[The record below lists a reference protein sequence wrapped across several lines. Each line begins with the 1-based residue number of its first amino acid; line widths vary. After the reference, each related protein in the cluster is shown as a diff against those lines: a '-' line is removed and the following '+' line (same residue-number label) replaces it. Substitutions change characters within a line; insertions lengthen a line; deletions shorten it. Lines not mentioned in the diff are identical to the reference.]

1 MLTSV
6 TLSGN
11 YLATAGRRFIPIGVN
26 WVPARAAMQWPYEWA
41 HGPDYGQY
49 GFPGDRLYQYVP
61 QNILDYQTNR
71 RGQQVLMQSWL
82 SSFILCRQAG
92 IHVGFPREC
101 DDWPDVPLILAPVPA
116 SDMDGYHLYTTFW
129 EQVRPLVQAGATLY
143 VSLSAASAIPLSA
156 AIDLFGAH
164 IADRALWRPLVRLT
178 FVQDYFGIQAG
189 ETFEFSAGP
198 GLQGT
203 GAMLD
208 VRGAQVLAHDQ
219 DDKPALTVHECGQG
233 HAVLCAYPIEFMLG
247 VTPNAFEEGA
257 SCWHLYR
264 ALKRLA
270 GIRSPF
276 SVDRPEVEV
285 GCLGGVGR
293 DYVILVNHAPDTV
306 QGEVVA
312 ACGDGNVMHI
322 LPEGAEPV
330 DRAGDT
336 WSFEL
341 PGFTGTL
348 FEWRRA

>member
-1 MLTSV
+1 
-6 TLSGN
+6 
-11 YLATAGRRFIPIGVN
+11 
-26 WVPARAAMQWPYEWA
+26 
-41 HGPDYGQY
+41 
-49 GFPGDRLYQYVP
+49 
-61 QNILDYQTNR
+61 
-71 RGQQVLMQSWL
+71 
-82 SSFILCRQAG
+82 
-92 IHVGFPREC
+92 
-101 DDWPDVPLILAPVPA
+101 
-116 SDMDGYHLYTTFW
+116 MDGYHLYTTFW
-129 EQVRPLVQAGATLY
+129 ERVRPLVQAGATLY
-143 VSLSAASAIPLSA
+143 ASLSATSAIPMTASLE
-156 AIDLFGAH
+156 LFGAH
-164 IADRALWRPLVRLT
+164 IADRALRRPRVRLT
-178 FVQDYFGIQAG
+178 FVEDFLGIRAG
-189 ETFEFSAGP
+189 ETFELPAGP

-203 GAMLD
+203 GAMLN
-208 VRGAQVLAHDQ
+208 VRDAQVLARDQ

-257 SCWHLYR
+257 SCWRLYR

-270 GIRSPF
+270 GIQSPF

-330 DRAGDT
+330 DRAADT